1 MIIHAICRANSALYN
16 RAIGDKIISN
26 IHINELP
33 CGDKMAQYLH
43 SNVRV
48 KVKKVIII
56 LALSLFS
63 AFGLSSMAVADH
75 RPSIFSDF
83 SSIKN
88 AAISYA
94 KEQVGTPYRF
104 GGAQPGRGFDCSGL
118 IQYAYQK
125 VGIKIPRDT
134 RSQYQFL
141 PKTATPEPGDLVFF
155 KIKGNRI
162 SHAGIYIGDNQM
174 IHAPRPGKRVEI
186 TRFDTPYWQKHF
198 YGFGKI

>member
-1 MIIHAICRANSALYN
+1 MT
-16 RAIGDKIISN
+16 
-26 IHINELP
+26 
-33 CGDKMAQYLH
+33 QYLH
-43 SNVRV
+43 SSV
-48 KVKKVIII
+48 KAKVTKSVMI
-56 LALSLFS
+56 LALSLLS
-63 AFGLSSMAVADH
+63 AFTLSNMAMADH
-75 RPSIFSDF
+75 RRNTFSDF

-94 KEQVGTPYRF
+94 KEQVGTPYLF
-104 GGAQPGRGFDCSGL
+104 GGTQPGRGFDCSGL

-162 SHAGIYIGDNQM
+162 SHAGIYIGDNKM

-198 YGFGKI
+198 YAFGKI